1 MLRRWDIVVENLNL
15 FVRIARKFV
24 KKACSKLRKKR
35 GRPPKHNIED
45 YLTLIIAKEEDKKT
59 LRGAEARLSK
69 NICDARVDHSV
80 IAYWEN
86 KPEVEI
92 IVANVIEEIGIK
104 LQRLLGYEFSMLDST
119 KFSNWHHDEVEFHV
133 TNRILKGVVYP
144 VGTSLIT
151 TTVHEPVEEATPLG
165 EGNLYADAWYD
176 DNKSMGVLFNKGYTP
191 IICPN
196 KNRWRGYWRKKARK
210 LYRNIKNRYGYRQR
224 GRGESI
230 FGSLTNEYGDRIK
243 TLTVQATRIR
253 SLVRIVAHQVKL
265 LMRILERLVR
275 ILRHAPNVI
284 KKEKPRTKVLYIRC
298 I

>member
-92 IVANVIEEIGIK
+92 IVDNVIEEIGIK

-176 DNKSMGVLFNKGYTP
+176 DNKSMVVLFNKGYTP

-210 LYRNIKNRYGYRQR
+210 LYRMREHRLGYRQR
-224 GRGESI
+224 GRGESL
-230 FGSLTNEYGDRIK
+230 FGSLTNQFGDRLNVRNK
-243 TLTVQATRIR
+243 TAMRTRIATRIFCYQ
-253 SLVRIVAHQVKL
+253 IKL
-265 LMRILERLVR
+265 LIRCDNMIFVLIV
-275 ILRHAPNVI
+275 RHAPWQTSIINI
-284 KKEKPRTKVLYIRC
+284 S
-298 I
+298 